1 MNTDHRQLLN
11 KQNQLLDNIKANTGG
26 TTTAPSDYQKL
37 LNSANDLVQTYTWL
51 EGGTDNQRIS
61 TIVYSSASLG
71 LTVTETFTYNGGS
84 GTYHVAT
91 STLS

>member
-26 TTTAPSDYQKL
+26 STTAPSDYQKL
-37 LNSANDLVQTYTWL
+37 LSGANDLVQTYTWL
-51 EGGTDNQRIS
+51 DGGTDDQRIS
-61 TIVYSSASLG
+61 TIVYSSISLG
-71 LTVTETFTYNGGS
+71 LTVTETFTYNGGA